1 MKNEQD
7 KSHAR
12 TIVLPPV
19 LDQALIKRSENE
31 GRKPAAMVR
40 RILEEV
46 LLKKG

>member
-1 MKNEQD
+1 MENKEL

-12 TIVLPPV
+12 TIVLPQE
-19 LDQALIKRSENE
+19 LDKELIKRSEDE